1 MRALE
6 ATTADRIA
14 DALRAVVGP
23 ASAARFHESVAARAG
38 VEIDRSGSWL
48 LVRLANEGPMRL
60 SDLAAL
66 QGVDVSTTSR
76 QVKPL
81 LERGLVERADHPTDG
96 RSALLTI
103 TEAGLSVHR
112 RLSRERRAVIAAAVE
127 SWSPADRDRFAALLE
142 RFAVDFA
149 ERA

>member
-1 MRALE
+1 MRTLE
-6 ATTADRIA
+6 PTTADRIA
-14 DALRAVVGP
+14 EALRAVVRR
-23 ASAARFHESVAARAG
+23 ASAPGFHESAAARAG

-76 QVKPL
+76 QVKSL
-81 LERGLVERADHPTDG
+81 LERGLVERAGHPTDG
-96 RSALLTI
+96 RSSLLAL

-112 RLSRERRAVIAAAVE
+112 RLSRERRAAIAAAIE
-127 SWSPADRDRFAALLE
+127 SWPPADRDRFAALIE
-142 RFAVDFA
+142 RFAGDFA
-149 ERA
+149 ERT

>member
-1 MRALE
+1 MTTLAP
-6 ATTADRIA
+6 TTADRIG
-14 DALRAVVGP
+14 DALRAVVRR
-23 ASAARFHESVAARAG
+23 ASVPGFHERVASRAG

-81 LERGLVERADHPTDG
+81 IERGLVEREGHPTDG
-96 RSALLTI
+96 RSALLALTG
-103 TEAGLSVHR
+103 AGLTMHR

-127 SWSPADRDRFAALLE
+127 SWEPADREQFASLLE
-142 RFAVDFA
+142 RFARDFA
-149 ERA
+149 ELA

>member
-1 MRALE
+1 MGTLE

>member
-1 MRALE
+1 MRTLE

>member
-1 MRALE
+1 
-6 ATTADRIA
+6 
-14 DALRAVVGP
+14 
-23 ASAARFHESVAARAG
+23 

-60 SDLAAL
+60 SDLAVL

-76 QVKPL
+76 PVKPL

-96 RSALLTI
+96 RSALLAI

-142 RFAVDFA
+142 RFAGDFA

>member
-1 MRALE
+1 MRTLE
-6 ATTADRIA
+6 TTTADRIA

-142 RFAVDFA
+142 RFAVEFA

>member
-1 MRALE
+1 MRTLE

-96 RSALLTI
+96 RSALLAI

-142 RFAVDFA
+142 RFAVEFA

>member
-1 MRALE
+1 MRTLE

-96 RSALLTI
+96 RSALLAI

>member
-142 RFAVDFA
+142 RFAVEFA

>member
-1 MRALE
+1 MKTLQP
-6 ATTADRIA
+6 TTADRIG
-14 DALRAVVGP
+14 DALRAVVRR
-23 ASAARFHESVAARAG
+23 ASAPGFHERVASRAG

-48 LVRLANEGPMRL
+48 LVRLANDGPMRL

-81 LERGLVERADHPTDG
+81 LERGLVEREGHPTDG
-96 RSALLTI
+96 RSALLALTD
-103 TEAGLSVHR
+103 AGMSMHR
-112 RLSRERRAVIAAAVE
+112 KLWRERRAVVAAAVE
-127 SWSPADRDRFAALLE
+127 SWQPADREQFAALLE
-142 RFAVDFA
+142 RFAQDFA

>member
-96 RSALLTI
+96 RSALLAI

>member
-1 MRALE
+1 MRTLE
-6 ATTADRIA
+6 TTTADRIA

-96 RSALLTI
+96 RSALLAI

>member
-1 MRALE
+1 MRTLE
-6 ATTADRIA
+6 TTTADRIA